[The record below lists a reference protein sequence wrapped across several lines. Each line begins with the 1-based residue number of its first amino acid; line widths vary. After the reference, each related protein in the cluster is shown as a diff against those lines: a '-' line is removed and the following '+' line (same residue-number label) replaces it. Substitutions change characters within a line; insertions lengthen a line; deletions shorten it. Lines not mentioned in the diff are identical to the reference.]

1 MTYVDYIQVWVIL
14 VWNSWVDT
22 SMKYL
27 HGIVEVWIQ
36 VGIYLYEIFN
46 VQVWDT
52 YTGFFD
58 VQVWDTYT
66 RFLMFEFATQL
77 DRFSYAL
84 LNPAKTFSMN

>member
-1 MTYVDYIQVWVIL
+1 MRFLMYKYGILIQ
-14 VWNSWVDT
+14 D
-22 SMKYL
+22 
-27 HGIVEVWIQ
+27 
-36 VGIYLYEIFN
+36 
-46 VQVWDT
+46 
-52 YTGFFD
+52 FFD